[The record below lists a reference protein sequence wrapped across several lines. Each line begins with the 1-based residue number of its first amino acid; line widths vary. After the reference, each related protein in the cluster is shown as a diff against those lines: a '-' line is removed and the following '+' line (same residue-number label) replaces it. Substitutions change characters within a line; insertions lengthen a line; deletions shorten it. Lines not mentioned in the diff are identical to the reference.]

1 MLGAADIAD
10 KALLPAMRAAAGSE
24 PLAIASRDP
33 KRAQAMAARHGI
45 PRVHATYDHVLAD
58 PDVDAVYLPLTND
71 AHKPWT
77 LRALAAGKHVLCEKP
92 LALNAAEA
100 AEMGSAAHAAGRL
113 LMEAFMYRF
122 HPRMRE
128 LVAGMGGR
136 RVRHVHAA
144 FGFRMK
150 DPGNYR
156 ARSELGGGALYDVG
170 CYCVDV
176 SRWLLG
182 EPDQVRAFA
191 HPPSDLP
198 PLAGGGKVGSHA
210 VDMTT
215 TALLHFPSGATASV
229 WASME
234 SPEHQVLEIVTTDEV
249 TRVEKPFTSMESVD
263 PYRVMVE
270 EFAAAASSGG
280 ASPLPVEWSIA
291 NLRALDLAFSRG

>member
-1 MLGAADIAD
+1 MRDHPARPLRWGVLGAADIAD

-100 AEMGSAAHAAGRL
+100 TEMGSAAHAAGRL

-128 LVAGMGGR
+128 LVAGMAGR
-136 RVRHVHAA
+136 QVRHVHAA

-191 HPPSDLP
+191 HR
-198 PLAGGGKVGSHA
+198 GS

-234 SPEHQVLEIVTTDEV
+234 SPEHQALEIVTTDEV